1 MVVRFVHTGGDT
13 YLYTSLFRFNYAYRD
28 GGATRTGIY
37 STTTVEDCIF
47 ENNTAR
53 EWGGALYNWPG
64 ELTVNN
70 CTIANNTAGTKGAAM
85 ITSGPLEVT
94 NSIITNNYGETGVIY
109 IDEETPAIPSRVIF
123 DNNYIVN
130 NYPENNKIFV
140 IEKSTAKDS
149 NINNNYFGTTNT
161 TIIVDDETG
170 KFPIPNK
177 FINMGPVTPKP
188 SEPSNP
194 ITPNNPETNT
204 TKPTTNNNNT
214 QTTDIPNNNQTDN
227 IFNNIVSNITNEF
240 NEIVSNAN
248 KIVSNSTES
257 NVNVGTDSSQ
267 EATKSSDSEKSV
279 HELLDKDVSKQTQI
293 NPIPFIIVLIIVFAV
308 LIFGYYRYKKNE

>member
-1 MVVRFVHTGGDT
+1 MQKYFVNESIELNKT
-13 YLYTSLFRFNYAYRD
+13 
-28 GGATRTGIY
+28 
-37 STTTVEDCIF
+37 F
-47 ENNTAR
+47 E
-53 EWGGALYNWPG
+53 
-64 ELTVNN
+64 
-70 CTIANNTAGTKGAAM
+70 
-85 ITSGPLEVT
+85 
-94 NSIITNNYGETGVIY
+94 
-109 IDEETPAIPSRVIF
+109 
-123 DNNYIVN
+123 
-130 NYPENNKIFV
+130 

-177 FINMGPVTPKP
+177 FINMDPVTPKP
-188 SEPSNP
+188 NEPSNP
-194 ITPNNPETNT
+194 VTPNNPETNT

-227 IFNNIVSNITNEF
+227 ILNNIVSNITNEF